1 MIKGT
6 QNILLASHGTIGA
19 QAAEQKVFEMCVS
32 NARIMHLLVVPE
44 FWKDMLGDDWL
55 NNSVTRIQFEFYL
68 ETKLGQEVDQ
78 HIDRVHSRLEKLGIC
93 STHKIVFG
101 DPEKCLINTCDL
113 SEFDLVIM
121 GSPRPKGIAGL
132 RSRMATKLTARRLT
146 IPLLA
151 VPHPN
156 A

>member
-1 MIKGT
+1 MVKAT

-19 QAAEQKVFEMCVS
+19 QAAEQKVFEMCAS
-32 NARIMHLLVVPE
+32 NAHITHLLVVPE

-55 NNSVTRIQFEFYL
+55 NNSVTRIQFEDYL
-68 ETKLGQEVDQ
+68 ETELGQEVDQ

-101 DPEKCLINTCDL
+101 NPDKCLVNTCGL
-113 SEFDLVIM
+113 SEFDLIVM
-121 GSPRPKGIAGL
+121 GSPRPKGTAGL
-132 RSRMATKLTARRLT
+132 RSRMTTKFTARQLT